1 MEMCLSTLSLPYKVK
16 RKHNVKISKSWL
28 VLSLIL
34 LAATSIPYFTYITDQ
49 NADLLLIMVQV
60 IIGAQIIV
68 TVRTLLTVN
77 ATFAR
82 LRQMT
87 GNMDLLKLTGV
98 DANTLIFGNRNMLV
112 RQTALPHFLL
122 VLPKLGLV
130 LGIAQY
136 LHVAPVGV
144 CSFPTLFDTF
154 CYFSH
159 NSWQGYG
166 DVYFIQ
172 PILMQFVFALAILM
186 LFTFA
191 EIRLTV
197 ALGIWLNT
205 TPLKRSQ
212 WLMIFGMVFRG
223 LIIGV
228 SILGI
233 TQLQGIRDQFQM
245 RWRSGIYCY
254 DEYGSYNPTHGNE
267 QECQETV
274 YRNNVTRV
282 LDTLQV
288 GTFTLTDTAI
298 MLSANVMRPNLGR
311 FYILEEFN
319 FDYKRGSRK
328 TSEYNHGITYRDSQ
342 WQISAWR
349 FISRMF
355 ASAVLGLIL
364 YGIITYLL
372 LYSAQRMAMRR
383 GFL

>member
-1 MEMCLSTLSLPYKVK
+1 MEMRLSTLSLPFKGK
-16 RKHNVKISKSWL
+16 RKHHEKVSKSWL
-28 VLSLIL
+28 ILALIVLAL
-34 LAATSIPYFTYITDQ
+34 TSIPYFVYITDQ
-49 NADLLLIMVQV
+49 NADLLVMMIQIV
-60 IIGAQIIV
+60 IGAQIIV

-77 ATFAR
+77 ATFTR

-98 DANTLIFGNRNMLV
+98 D
-112 RQTALPHFLL
+112 ALPHFLL

-144 CSFPTLFDTF
+144 CSFPTLFDMF
-154 CYFSH
+154 CNFSH

-172 PILMQFVFALAILM
+172 PILILFVFALAILI
-186 LFTFA
+186 LFTYA
-191 EIRLTV
+191 EVRLV
-197 ALGIWLNT
+197 IALGIWINT
-205 TPLKRSQ
+205 TAVKQSH
-212 WLMIFGMVFRG
+212 WLLFLALFFR
-223 LIIGV
+223 LFIIGIGV
-228 SILGI
+228 VGV
-233 TQLQGIRDQFQM
+233 TQLQVIRDQFQL
-245 RWRSGIYCY
+245 RWSSDIYCY
-254 DEYGSYNPTHGNE
+254 DEDGNYEPFSSE
-267 QECQETV
+267 QECQDRIH
-274 YRNNVTRV
+274 RNNVTRV

-288 GTFTLTDTAI
+288 GKFTLIDTAI

-328 TSEYNHGITYRDSQ
+328 TSEYNDGITYRDSQ

-364 YGIITYLL
+364 YGITTYIL